1 MKKNMVYHSMKKM
14 FMLLL
19 VAAVAMSCSNFS
31 TEREGIVVKDPH
43 NLLRKELKDSLQ
55 NPILL
60 FPTRL
65 EVLESLP
72 FGSEEQVIDS
82 LWNLEPT
89 SVLIV
94 ASTHPDYVF
103 VRLNEIFDGAMSAA
117 KEGTLGSSDYYKVQL
132 SDSSD
137 INNKIISIINQLLNT
152 ESSMT
157 NAYLIEYIKGEIL
170 GPIYSWTTPDDS
182 WVYRIFYY
190 PAQRPF
196 VWMINLT
203 GNYFLGLFLVMLLLE
218 LIAYFT
224 NKQVMKRFT
233 RNGTRQLSKGDVVIL
248 ETILTLV
255 DVVIVVLPA
264 MLGALSIGVQVSNV
278 GAEFSRGLV
287 ENMGLSYA
295 FVDNFYQGSG
305 NEPNIWLT
313 ILTCLTFYIAKYNKE
328 NGGMAA
334 AGWCGALW
342 FILVASSAAFAWAVM
357 LLFMGGAIMNSKHF
371 WADTY
376 VEARLNGIGKVE
388 SVFWMSLTPIVVIFG
403 AFLGNW
409 LATRNVEIDFNRFQV
424 PACHVQAGVIDKPR
438 PHIETW
444 FAQFDKELE
453 STINE

>member
-14 FMLLL
+14 FILLL

-218 LIAYFT
+218 IISYFT
-224 NKQVMKRFT
+224 NTRVIKRYT
-233 RNGTRQLSKGDVVIL
+233 RNGTRQLSQGDVIKL
-248 ETILTLV
+248 QTIINLV
-255 DVVIVVLPA
+255 GVVIVVLPA

-313 ILTCLTFYIAKYNKE
+313 ILACLTFYIAKYDKE
-328 NGGMAA
+328 TKGLKT

-342 FILVASSAAFAWAVM
+342 VILIASSAAFAWAVV
-357 LLFMGGAIMNSKHF
+357 LLFMGGACMNAKHF
-371 WADTY
+371 LDDTY
-376 VEARLNGIGKVE
+376 IDLRLSGWSKTV
-388 SVFWMSLTPIVVIFG
+388 SALLTSMHLVILMG
-403 AFLGNW
+403 AAYLGNW
-409 LATRNVEIDFNRFQV
+409 SATKNVEIDPNRFQV